1 MHQVIMDDNSTTLVT
16 ITKANLRGVLS
27 WICANFAMA
36 LPIMASSNLHWF
48 K

>member
-1 MHQVIMDDNSTTLVT
+1 MDDNSTMLFA
-16 ITKANLRGVLS
+16 ITKANLLGVLT
-27 WICANFAMA
+27 WICAYFAMA